1 MEARL
6 RNFYEERRILK
17 SSKGGEIPTRRNRNV
32 PAGRRRTC
40 GGNDGCPRT
49 VQPEPAILNSSRLS
63 AAGVGRGEGEA
74 ADTGVLVLFFR
85 CQRTEAT
92 RQYCWY
98 LMLQPY
104 LLLAGDPLLF
114 SSSPPF
120 FLLFPFSTRFLL
132 FDFFFLFFFFAV
144 VSSSSSIF
152 VPFDFFL
159 TFLFFKVGLK
169 IHTNYFF

>member
-63 AAGVGRGEGEA
+63 AAGVGRGEVEA

-132 FDFFFLFFFFAV
+132 FDFFFLFFFCGSLVFV
-144 VSSSSSIF
+144 LDFRSLRF
-152 VPFDFFL
+152 FFNVPFL
-159 TFLFFKVGLK
+159 
-169 IHTNYFF
+169 